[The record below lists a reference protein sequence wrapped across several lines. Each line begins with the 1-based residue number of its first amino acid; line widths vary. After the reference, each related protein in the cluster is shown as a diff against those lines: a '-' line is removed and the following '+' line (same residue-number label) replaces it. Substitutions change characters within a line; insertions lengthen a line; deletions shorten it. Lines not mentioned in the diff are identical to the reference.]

1 MLYPYPSITFQ
12 ISYFRK
18 MNVLLAIPARYGS
31 SRFEGKP
38 LTNIHGKTM
47 IQRVVEQCQK
57 VQAITAHQIT
67 VVVATDDQRIFEH
80 ASNYTRT
87 LMTSSNHESGTD
99 RVAEVVT
106 QLTPTFDV
114 VINVQ
119 GDEPLIH
126 PEQIVQLIDCFANPD
141 TQIATLIKPEE
152 YHAGLD
158 SPNAVKCVVNTS
170 FKAIY
175 FSRYLIPF
183 HRNEA
188 VPTGKEFYRHIGMYG
203 FKPEILKALTQ
214 LPMSTLEKAECLEQ
228 LRWIENGYEIQTALT
243 HFENISVDSPEDL
256 ERVLARL

>member
-1 MLYPYPSITFQ
+1 
-12 ISYFRK
+12 

-38 LTNIHGKTM
+38 LTDIQGKTM

-57 VQAITAHQIT
+57 VQAITSHQIT
-67 VVVATDDQRIFEH
+67 VVVATDDQRILKH
-80 ASNYTRT
+80 AMTFTQT
-87 LMTSSNHESGTD
+87 LMTSSSHESGTD

-106 QLTPTFDV
+106 MMSQSFDV

-126 PEQIVQLIDCFANPD
+126 PEQIVQLIECFNNPD
-141 TQIATLIKPEE
+141 TQIATLIKPEL
-152 YHAGLD
+152 YHEGLD
-158 SPNAVKCVVNTS
+158 SPNAVKCVVNNS
-170 FKAIY
+170 LKAIY

-183 HRNEA
+183 YRNESA
-188 VPTGKEFYRHIGMYG
+188 PVGKEFYRHIGMYG
-203 FKPEILKALTQ
+203 FNPITLKELTQ
-214 LPMSTLEKAECLEQ
+214 LPMSSLEKAECLEQ

-256 ERVLARL
+256 EKVLARL

>member
-1 MLYPYPSITFQ
+1 
-12 ISYFRK
+12 

-57 VQAITAHQIT
+57 VQAITSHQIT
-67 VVVATDDQRIFEH
+67 VVVATDDQRILEH
-80 ASNYTRT
+80 ASNFTLT
-87 LMTSSNHESGTD
+87 LMTANNHESGTD

-106 QLTPTFDV
+106 QLTQNFDV

-158 SPNAVKCVVNTS
+158 SPNTVKCVVNTS
-170 FKAIY
+170 LKAIY

-183 HRNEA
+183 HRNESA
-188 VPTGKEFYRHIGMYG
+188 TTRKEFYRHVGMYG
-203 FKPEILKALTQ
+203 FKPNVLKALTQ